1 MYYFV
6 RNRYSKGM
14 SGVSQQEQQQSPDSA
29 HPFMSSLGLKKDK
42 TCLVCGDRALGYNF
56 NAVSCESC
64 KAFFRRNAHKTI
76 RGRCEG
82 RCEVT
87 IESRSFCKRCR
98 LAKCFTVGM
107 QREMILNDE
116 QKNVRKQKIIIN
128 KLRRQGQL
136 PPEDT
141 YAVSEADIQDVHH
154 SHNLRETSKH
164 LREQFPNLTDAE
176 LHVLSKI
183 KMEKNNESSLK
194 HVKSASDEKEKT
206 EKCKTWLES
215 EQEADRVIARMDL
228 EDQQVVIE
236 LRKAHEQSSFLA
248 NTSTQLINVPQNP
261 TEFFNVAEGFVRRI
275 IKLAKYIESF
285 RHMDKDDQI
294 SLLKGSVVEI
304 MMLRSSVNYD
314 PVTESWNLS
323 TMKCLNISSVSSTS
337 TPKSDSGSAM
347 SPDSTQSTTLQNL
360 SSLGISLPPG
370 MDLATLREQ
379 FLSGQNVQSKLQTTN
394 HMPLPSKQMAADFFS
409 KMNQV
414 KHGDGTSSIS
424 SDLLKLS
431 NPETRSLFLTYSKF
445 IKALMKA
452 IYGDLTL
459 LKFLIVLSLF
469 SPDRQDINDRD
480 YIEKIQLRYAVVMQK
495 YVELRFP
502 DKKMLFPKMIMKL
515 TDLRNVNEVHTKML
529 LKMKLDEIE
538 PLLVEIFD
546 LPV

>member
-1 MYYFV
+1 MDTCE
-6 RNRYSKGM
+6 
-14 SGVSQQEQQQSPDSA
+14 EQQQSPDSA

-87 IESRSFCKRCR
+87 VESRSFCKRCR

-107 QREMILNDE
+107 QKEMILNDE

-141 YAVSEADIQDVHH
+141 YAVSEADIRDVHKSH
-154 SHNLRETSKH
+154 SLRETTLH
-164 LREQFPNLTDAE
+164 LKEQFPNLTDAE
-176 LHVLSKI
+176 LQVLSKI
-183 KMEKNNESSLK
+183 KMEEKQEPSLK
-194 HVKSASDEKEKT
+194 HSKSASEEEKT

-215 EQEADRVIARMDL
+215 EREADHVIACMDL

-248 NTSTQLINVPQNP
+248 STSTQLMNVPQNP
-261 TEFFNVAEGFVRRI
+261 TEFFNIAEGFVRRI

-323 TMKCLNISSVSSTS
+323 TRKCLNVGSLLSTS
-337 TPKSDSGSAM
+337 TSKSDSGLAM
-347 SPDSTQSTTLQNL
+347 SPDSTQSTMFQNL
-360 SSLGISLPPG
+360 SSLGVSLPPE
-370 MDLATLREQ
+370 MDFATLREQ
-379 FLSGQNVQSKLQTTN
+379 FLSGQNVQSKFQTTN
-394 HMPLPSKQMAADFFS
+394 MQLPSKQMAADLIL
-409 KMNQV
+409 KINQA
-414 KHGDGTSSIS
+414 KHGEGSISVS

-445 IKALMKA
+445 IKSLMKA

-469 SPDRQDINDRD
+469 TPDRQDIKDRD

-495 YVELRFP
+495 YAELRFP